1 MPDDF
6 AARQLTPDCLS
17 GQKSEEHAA
26 ALCVQETARSRTT
39 LASFLLFGEGT
50 SAYCGAGKPKK
61 PTGWSFSDRHFCEP
75 CRTCRQGG
83 SSLSSS
89 PSVGETALHPP
100 VGSQYQSY
108 FDGGCASGF
117 HASFLTSLKE
127 HGPRS
132 FLPNP
137 HCMLKKGVPD
147 SSLLDSLPIFF
158 VPRSYRGE
166 P

>member
-6 AARQLTPDCLS
+6 AAWQSTSHCLS
-17 GQKSEEHAA
+17 GPKYEEHAA

-50 SAYCGAGKPKK
+50 PAYCGSGKSKK

-75 CRTCRQGG
+75 CRTCRQDG
-83 SSLSSS
+83 STVSSS

-100 VGSQYQSY
+100 VGSQYKSSL
-108 FDGGCASGF
+108 DGSCASGF
-117 HASFLTSLKE
+117 RASFLTYLKE

-132 FLPNP
+132 FLPIP
-137 HCMLKKGVPD
+137 HCML
-147 SSLLDSLPIFF
+147 
-158 VPRSYRGE
+158 PRRCDRLI
-166 P
+166 PAR